1 MTNWQS
7 IETSHYSSTEFKSN
21 QIKMQTPKEQIIE
34 LHTGK
39 SIEEIEENNRIVKE
53 LITKKKNQIK

>member
-1 MTNWQS
+1 MTDRLVEKRKN
-7 IETSHYSSTEFKSN
+7 
-21 QIKMQTPKEQIIE
+21 KMKTPKEQIIE

-53 LITKKKNQIK
+53 LITKKKN

>member
-1 MTNWQS
+1 M
-7 IETSHYSSTEFKSN
+7 K
-21 QIKMQTPKEQIIE
+21 TPKEQIIE

-53 LITKKKNQIK
+53 LITNKKNQIKMTNTAINNKTF